1 MSCYIRC
8 CYCGT
13 PLGKITE
20 DEEVPTSA
28 YCVSCFAQ
36 RKTEALEREISD
48 EILQEWER

>member
-1 MSCYIRC
+1 MNRYIRC
-8 CYCGT
+8 CYCGCI
-13 PLGKITE
+13 LGEIQ
-20 DEEVPTSA
+20 DFEELPTSA